1 MGMGIVQLPVGRQR
15 DDRVRMALQAGVA
28 VKVVPVRPL
37 HIVSTNDTATSAY
50 CTGCATPIEFGAVVR
65 GLEAY
70 CSVECS
76 LGPGGDRPA

>member
-1 MGMGIVQLPVGRQR
+1 MGIVQLPVGRQR
-15 DDRVRMALQAGVA
+15 PDKERMALRGGVV

-37 HIVSTNDTATSAY
+37 HDLSTNDVARPAY
-50 CTGCATPIEFGAVVR
+50 CSGCAAPIEFGAVVR
-65 GLEAY
+65 GPDAY

>member
-1 MGMGIVQLPVGRQR
+1 MGIVQLPLGRQR
-15 DDRVRMALQAGVA
+15 PDKERVALRSR
-28 VKVVPVRPL
+28 VVPVRPL
-37 HIVSTNDTATSAY
+37 HVVPANGSAESAY
-50 CTGCATPIEFGAVVR
+50 CAGCAGPIEFGAVVR

>member
-1 MGMGIVQLPVGRQR
+1 MGIVQLPLGRQR
-15 DDRVRMALQAGVA
+15 PDKERLALRSGIA

-37 HIVSTNDTATSAY
+37 HVVPANGSAESAY
-50 CTGCATPIEFGAVVR
+50 CAGCARPIEFGAVVR